1 MTPDYDLSN
10 LETSQAELWLC
21 LQVEFI
27 RAQILA
33 DQAQR
38 QAATRSRQL
47 QPGLRRCEGRDR
59 NHRWVRS
66 SRLGGRSNL
75 EALRGFPSQPI
86 SPPTWSASFAWTCIH
101 VVSPWV
107 H

>member
-1 MTPDYDLSN
+1 MTPDYDLSD

-33 DQAQR
+33 DQAKR

-47 QPGLRRCEGRDR
+47 PPGLRRREGRDR
-59 NHRWVRS
+59 VFRWVRS
-66 SRLGGRSNL
+66 SRLRGRSDL
-75 EALRGFPSQPI
+75 EALRGLPSQRLP
-86 SPPTWSASFAWTCIH
+86 S
-101 VVSPWV
+101 
-107 H
+107 